1 MSKIF
6 SIAEGLENLGALR
19 TGGQGSVYKA
29 RRGEVISAVKI
40 LPTPI
45 HSESEDDKNYRDFQN
60 EVSKLKKVNED
71 PNPHVVKILSSGISE
86 SGSLPFIEMEFIE
99 GPDLADL
106 IEAPNDKTFTINE
119 SIKVASQLSNALSH
133 CHKVHVKHGDIK
145 SNNIKLNIRTG
156 NYMLLDFGLSI
167 MSDEQRRTSLRHA
180 GAIEFMAPE
189 QNDGE
194 MLLESDVYSFGII
207 LFELLAGSV
216 PFPLNNKSETS
227 RNAVMISHMEKAVPD
242 LLTIRNVNLP
252 SNWEDGRKISEMEV
266 PSWLLGVIAKCLEKR
281 PEDRFRNGMILHE
294 VIANS
299 ISSKDIFAYT
309 PALFALPDNV
319 SSDLAPPFGN
329 VTLPKEP
336 SSTHALEPDNP
347 KLKDNARLSDKFS
360 GRKPVILGAI
370 ILVILLALFAG
381 YSSLKTPAIDSS
393 DSLALNAE
401 NQRLLDSIA
410 DAENQRIADSVAN
423 AEQLNDNNSQV
434 SEVPR
439 ARGKGNGKSKG
450 KGKKKK

>member
-106 IEAPNDKTFTINE
+106 LQAPNDKIFTVKE
-119 SIKVASQLSNALSH
+119 SIKLADQLSNALSH
-133 CHKVHVKHGDIK
+133 CHKVQVKHGDIK
-145 SNNIKLNIRTG
+145 SNNVKLNIRTD

-207 LFELLAGSV
+207 LFELLAGTV
-216 PFPLNNKSETS
+216 PFTLNNKSETS
-227 RNAVMISHMEKAVPD
+227 RNAVMISHMEKPVPD
-242 LLTIRNVNLP
+242 LLTIRKLNIP
-252 SNWEDGRKISEMEV
+252 SNWEEGRKNSEMIV
-266 PSWLLGVIAKCLEKR
+266 PPWLLAVIAKCLEKR
-281 PEDRFRNGMILHE
+281 PEDRFSNGMILHE

-299 ISSKDIFAYT
+299 ISSIEVFAYS
-309 PALFALPDNV
+309 PSLIALPPDSHATV
-319 SSDLAPPFGN
+319 IPPA
-329 VTLPKEP
+329 VDSKLPKEV
-336 SSTHALEPDNP
+336 TAIP
-347 KLKDNARLSDKFS
+347 KLYNSFL
-360 GRKPVILGAI
+360 GRKPLVLGAI
-370 ILVILLALFAG
+370 ILIILLALFAG
-381 YSSLKTPAIDSS
+381 YSSLRTPDIDTS
-393 DSLALNAE
+393 DTLASNTE
-401 NQRLLDSIA
+401 NQRLLDSINN
-410 DAENQRIADSVAN
+410 AENQRILDSIADADQLK
-423 AEQLNDNNSQV
+423 AQQLNDNNSQV

-439 ARGKGNGKSKG
+439 TRGNGKGNSKG
-450 KGKKKK
+450 KGRGKKNK

>member
-29 RRGEVISAVKI
+29 RRGEEISAVKI

-106 IEAPNDKTFTINE
+106 VQAPNDKTFTIKE
-119 SIKVASQLSNALSH
+119 SIKLADQLSNALSH
-133 CHKVHVKHGDIK
+133 CHKVQVKHGDIK
-145 SNNIKLNIRTG
+145 SNNVKLNIKTD

-227 RNAVMISHMEKAVPD
+227 RNAVMISHMEKPVPD
-242 LLTIRNVNLP
+242 LLTLRKLNMP
-252 SNWEDGRKISEMEV
+252 SNWEEDRRNSEMIV
-266 PSWLLGVIAKCLEKR
+266 PPWLLAVIAKCLEKR
-281 PEDRFRNGMILHE
+281 PEDRFGNGMILHE

-299 ISSKDIFAYT
+299 ISSKEVFAYS
-309 PALFALPDNV
+309 PSLIALPPDSHAAVN
-319 SSDLAPPFGN
+319 PPAGDSK
-329 VTLPKEP
+329 LPKEATAIP
-336 SSTHALEPDNP
+336 VLGKGSRNLN
-347 KLKDNARLSDKFS
+347 DNAKWHSSFS
-360 GRKPVILGAI
+360 GRKPLVLGAI
-370 ILVILLALFAG
+370 MLIILLALFAG
-381 YSSLKTPAIDSS
+381 YSSLTTPDIDTIDTLASNAENQRLL
-393 DSLALNAE
+393 DSITNAE

-410 DAENQRIADSVAN
+410 DADRLMKTD
-423 AEQLNDNNSQV
+423 
-434 SEVPR
+434 P
-439 ARGKGNGKSKG
+439 GNGKGKAKG
-450 KGKKKK
+450 KGRGKKKK